1 MTDHH
6 QIALMA
12 VTGSR
17 ADWGLLTSPL
27 ALLRDDP
34 TFKLILV
41 VTGQHLTPQSK
52 ASLTEIG
59 ADGFAVNAKID
70 LCQRDTTVAGVAQ
83 GLAVAIAGFTDLFVR
98 QRPDM
103 LIVLGDRFEIFGA
116 VQAALLTR
124 IPVAHL
130 CGGDVTEGAADE
142 AMRHAITKMSH
153 LHFVTNADAARRVR
167 QMGEDPTHIYQ
178 VGSPGLDRVRKIAP
192 TSRRNFF
199 GAIGFYPREKN
210 AIVTFHPATLSENSE
225 HQCGELLAA
234 LHSFGPKLGLIFTGI
249 NRDVSGDN
257 LQQMIDIFVA
267 SHDNAIAVPTLGTQ
281 GYISALTHADFVI
294 GNSSSGLYEAP
305 SFCIPTVN
313 IGDRQKGRLRAKSV
327 IDCAPERAAIE
338 AAIETALACDCTG
351 TINPY
356 GDGYSS
362 ERIVGILKQ
371 IENPAVLLKKKF
383 HLMETPV

>member
-1 MTDHH
+1 MVTDHH

-130 CGGDVTEGAADE
+130 CGGDVTEGIQHMVRYRTAYHLLGSLPDISGATVPDGTEITGLAE
-142 AMRHAITKMSH
+142 A
-153 LHFVTNADAARRVR
+153 
-167 QMGEDPTHIYQ
+167 
-178 VGSPGLDRVRKIAP
+178 
-192 TSRRNFF
+192 
-199 GAIGFYPREKN
+199 
-210 AIVTFHPATLSENSE
+210 
-225 HQCGELLAA
+225 
-234 LHSFGPKLGLIFTGI
+234 
-249 NRDVSGDN
+249 
-257 LQQMIDIFVA
+257 
-267 SHDNAIAVPTLGTQ
+267 
-281 GYISALTHADFVI
+281 
-294 GNSSSGLYEAP
+294 
-305 SFCIPTVN
+305 
-313 IGDRQKGRLRAKSV
+313 
-327 IDCAPERAAIE
+327 
-338 AAIETALACDCTG
+338 
-351 TINPY
+351 
-356 GDGYSS
+356 
-362 ERIVGILKQ
+362 
-371 IENPAVLLKKKF
+371 
-383 HLMETPV
+383 